1 MTNNSLLYWTIA
13 AFLVV
18 LVFGAIAY
26 PSTAF
31 GKLRKKRSL
40 KILKSTNNLLK
51 DHQKENQ
58 SEDKAVLSHIKRLTL
73 EEDELNAKENLTD
86 AEIKKFHQVKL
97 ELDQYWDLLMQRK
110 GTH

>member
-1 MTNNSLLYWTIA
+1 MTNNSLLYWIIV

-31 GKLRKKRSL
+31 GKPRKRRRL

-51 DHQKENQ
+51 ENPKKKQ
-58 SEDKAVLSHIKRLTL
+58 SEERAVLSHIKRLTL
-73 EEDELNAKENLTD
+73 KENELYAKENLTD
-86 AEIKKFHQVKL
+86 ADIKELHQVKL
-97 ELDQYWDLLMQRK
+97 ELDQYWDVLMQIK
-110 GTH
+110 GSH